1 MSSVR
6 ILYFAWMRE
15 KIGRG
20 EERLDVPAGIETI
33 GDLVGWLKERG
44 PEYASAF
51 GNDASIRAA
60 IDQRHVGQTAPIG
73 GASEIAF
80 FPPVTGG

>member
-15 KIGRG
+15 KIGRS

-33 GDLVGWLKERG
+33 GELVDWLKERG
-44 PEYASAF
+44 PEYVAAF
-51 GNDASIRAA
+51 GDDASIRAA
-60 IDQRHVGQTAPIG
+60 INQRHADRSAPIG
-73 GASEIAF
+73 NASEIAF